1 MNRKNKDLAKK
12 ELEKIY
18 DSEFSFIKNGKSL
31 KKKFF
36 KSLEEHPKLAAL
48 LKLLIIANV
57 GIWLTVG
64 LVLLQLYRS

>member
-1 MNRKNKDLAKK
+1 MNKQNKNLAKK

-18 DSEFSFIKNGKSL
+18 DNEFSFIKNGKSL

-48 LKLLIIANV
+48 LKLLIIANI
-57 GIWLTVG
+57 GIWVTFG
-64 LVLLQLYRS
+64 LVLFQIYSS